1 MESIR
6 GYYRHTKIVATLGP
20 ATQSPEKLRALIT
33 NGVDVMRLNMA
44 HATPMWVAEI
54 LKQIREASWD
64 VGRSVGVMMDVK
76 GPEIRTGRVEE
87 PIELTE
93 GMRFEFYT
101 ENPTGDVAAVDVNY
115 RGLPADVVVGDTIL
129 VDSGLI
135 RLKII
140 EKDETHV
147 RCEVRDPGKLGSRR
161 HINLPGVKVNLPPL
175 TSKDENDL
183 VAGVKAGIDFVALS
197 FVREAEDVK
206 ILRGFLDNL
215 GSKARI
221 ISKIEDQSGVQNI
234 AEIVR
239 ASDAIMVARGDLG
252 IEIDYHMLPVVQTQI
267 VEHCKR
273 EGKPVII
280 ATQLLESMIS
290 APMPTRAEIG
300 DVCNAVREMADA
312 IMLSGETTIG
322 RYPLECVEVLKNII
336 RSNEPTVQ
344 RSINRTIELRTPK
357 AKMLRSAVTLAQ
369 ELENT
374 AIVVF
379 TRTGFLGYVL
389 GALRGQGVPI
399 FAFTDVEI
407 VFRQLTLPRGIE
419 PFHIEFDDDPEVTI
433 KRSFEILKKE
443 NWPIAGKWLVVIT
456 NALAH
461 GKIIDTLQ
469 LRYVE

>member
-1 MESIR
+1 M
-6 GYYRHTKIVATLGP
+6 
-20 ATQSPEKLRALIT
+20 
-33 NGVDVMRLNMA
+33 
-44 HATPMWVAEI
+44 
-54 LKQIREASWD
+54 
-64 VGRSVGVMMDVK
+64 
-76 GPEIRTGRVEE
+76 
-87 PIELTE
+87 
-93 GMRFEFYT
+93 
-101 ENPTGDVAAVDVNY
+101 
-115 RGLPADVVVGDTIL
+115 GLPADVVVGDTIL

-140 EKDETHV
+140 EKDDTHV
-147 RCEVRDPGKLGSRR
+147 RCQVVISGMLGSRR
-161 HINLPGVKVNLPPL
+161 HINLPGVKVSLPPL

-183 VAGVKAGIDFVALS
+183 VAGVEAGIDFVALS
-197 FVREAEDVK
+197 FVREAEDVH
-206 ILRGFLDNL
+206 ILRRFLDNL
-215 GSKARI
+215 GSRARI
-221 ISKIEDQSGVQNI
+221 ISKIEDQTGVKNI
-234 AEIVR
+234 VEIVR

-252 IEIDYHMLPVVQTQI
+252 IEIDYHMLPVVQSQI

-280 ATQLLESMIS
+280 ATQLLESMMN

-344 RSINRTIELRTPK
+344 KPINRTIELRTPK
-357 AKMLRSAVTLAQ
+357 AKMLRSAVVLAQ
-369 ELENT
+369 ELEQT

-399 FAFTDVEI
+399 FAFTDIEI

-433 KRSFEILKKE
+433 KRSFENLKRE

-461 GKIIDTLQ
+461 GQIIDTLQ
-469 LRYVE
+469 LRFVE